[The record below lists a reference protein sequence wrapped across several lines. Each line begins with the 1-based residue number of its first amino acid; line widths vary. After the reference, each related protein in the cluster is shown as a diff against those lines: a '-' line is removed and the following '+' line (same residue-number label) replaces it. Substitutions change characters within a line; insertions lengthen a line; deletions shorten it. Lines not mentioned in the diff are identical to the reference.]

1 MDDTPLAAEHD
12 RAHQAWRNAERI
24 KRLSD
29 DLIRIGPWGLG
40 LDGVLAWVPGANV
53 VYSLGA
59 GGLLLFEGVQAKAKP
74 YTLARMAAYVAL
86 NSALDGV
93 PVIGWAA
100 DTLFRGHAM
109 AARALQ
115 KDIEQRHGA
124 PAEPVKGFSFG
135 FRRSRKPA
143 AGVVDLPEGSWRG
156 I

>member
-1 MDDTPLAAEHD
+1 MDDTRE
-12 RAHQAWRNAERI
+12 RAHLAWRNAERI

-29 DLIRIGPWGLG
+29 NLISFGPWGLG

-59 GGLLLFEGVQAKAKP
+59 GGLLLFEGVNAKAKP
-74 YTLARMAAYVAL
+74 YTLARMAAYIAL

-93 PVIGWAA
+93 PVLGWAA

-115 KDIEQRHGA
+115 KDIEARHGA
-124 PAEPVKGFSFG
+124 PEQPVRGFRFG
-135 FRRSRKPA
+135 FRRWRKPA
-143 AGVVDLPEGSWRG
+143 DDVVDLPEGSWRG
-156 I
+156 V